1 MPATNITQNGP
12 ASAGSP
18 FAVLANA
25 RIDKDRGLILRKFPE
40 YELDATQLIY
50 SDTYVQYDNLMVQT
64 LNGDYINL
72 GNYVKKVEFN
82 DYYPSILTEKE
93 FKEKIASYYTKKESN
108 ELFQNIKDNYVTN
121 VSFNNYIEQQ
131 KEKDNKI
138 NKRIDTNLD
147 KIDNISS
154 NVIPTLKTIESFNS
168 DIAKYTNTEDLNAI
182 LATYTNTS
190 AMDVKLQEI
199 RDTHT
204 AYKKSNDAR
213 SLAIETTIADMYDK
227 TYINEKF
234 TLYYT
239 KKENDVRYNTLDRKI
254 KANADELVSVNNN
267 INIIYRDKVDN
278 SSFTEFK
285 QDSYR
290 RGEIDKKI
298 EAVNAYTKP
307 EMNSIIYTVNTSIT
321 NANARINDTNTRI
334 TNMYTNTFHDTRY
347 NNLDYRVKTNF
358 NSIEDIK
365 VQYVM
370 LSNYNNEI
378 KKINDALD
386 IRHTKTEINNIIYN
400 NNLNY
405 YTKREIDSKSND
417 DIVNYDKLNKKYILG
432 QITENNKLYLSLE
445 DFNTYKDTI
454 FNKNEISSLFV
465 NKLADYDLSTVVDVK
480 VNNVYTNTKNEYTNF
495 INDKL
500 SHHYEKTYIDNE
512 FAKYRTRE
520 DDNSYINEKLKSYV
534 TEERFVDDLSNVPS
548 LQTMTDTI
556 YSKLDENNKK
566 LDETI
571 GNHIDKKMLVFYD
584 YLLNN
589 SGIYYTKQI
598 MDLKMQGK
606 EDKSISILR
615 YTHLENRI
623 EKFYKKFITYYTKD
637 EIDSK
642 FSYYFSNVNIADATL
657 YYTSVET
664 DRLLADKV
672 DKTTYDLFYKNTYN
686 KTYVDTELNK
696 KVNVVTYNS
705 EISDLHENDTKLKT
719 ALDDLRTMIN
729 GDLTNSINSR
739 FTSVESSLNA
749 KITTNKESI
758 DTLNTKVSDLTELS
772 RTFKNE
778 GEVNKLIT
786 AITDT
791 KVSWSE
797 YNLDKLTFTKV
808 SDFTLLKN
816 NLENNY
822 TTTSNLNQSL
832 SSIRQDIP
840 TDDKI
845 NSMIDDKLESYTSST
860 DLLKLVDNK
869 ISNNSNTL
877 KNKITEETDEK
888 FTKYPT
894 LTFLAQNNYTK
905 DEADTKRNTL
915 KQELTTE
922 INTTQRDLTSYKTLV
937 NDTYLKLSGGSITG
951 NLSVNNTFNAGKYYL
966 NNDGLKMVSESSD
979 YMLLNVEDII
989 TAGTNKQKGILLGSN
1004 NIGYVRFTST
1014 SDLYHNKYNTDTST
1028 YDIYKVITEETF
1040 NPYKDTIYNKTEMNN
1055 LLAGKTDKSLFDSTV
1070 TNLKSTLSS
1079 KQELNDYKLEVQSNL
1094 EHYHTITEYQKYV
1107 SDNYV
1112 NNIVFTAFKQDTN
1125 DKINNDLKAKLDE
1138 LKQDTKTKL
1147 NKLNEDISQN
1157 VNTVNT
1163 TIAGKIKTLEDNTY
1177 KKSETDSKLS
1187 LKADKSQITDV
1198 LRYNNST
1205 QYDKTLNIGSIN
1217 IKTDN
1222 TSNDMYMAI
1231 NKNGIL
1237 VNNKTSNVTREV
1249 LKGELTSENK
1259 YNISIGGEGIDNI
1272 SITAKDLILVD
1283 KSKNITSSIATEKML
1298 SDTKTSLESSI
1309 TSKSLELQGDITSLT
1324 TKVKTNTDNIT
1335 EVFKE
1340 LAKKGNND
1348 DINTKLSTKLDK
1360 AGGTVTGQI
1369 DFNENG
1375 KLVVKNGELKLK
1387 FYYNSTTNENDY
1399 SVTRDKYELTEIP
1412 ILSSG
1417 TVRLEDGEYN
1427 TNNETNLN
1435 SVFLFGDY
1443 IPYYDSRGFFDY
1455 LLDVTPPDGV
1465 TEGENIKRH
1474 IKAPNKIYLPTTDIL
1489 VPTTVYENIEVAK
1502 YPNKKFNHLVF
1513 SRLVNDDM
1521 MSDAI
1526 NNLKEKI
1533 DEAKTEVTKS
1543 STTANTDLENKL
1555 KKYVDDKINEKL
1567 DEIGKILDK
1576 INGA

>member
-1 MPATNITQNGP
+1 MPATNIITQNGP

-147 KIDNISS
+147 KIDNINN

-190 AMDVKLQEI
+190 GMDVKLQEI
-199 RDTHT
+199 RDTHN
-204 AYKKSNDAR
+204 AYKQSNDAR
-213 SLAIETTIADMYDK
+213 SLSIETTIADMYDK

-234 TLYYT
+234 ALYYT
-239 KKENDVRYNTLDRKI
+239 KKENDVRYATLDRKI

-307 EMNSIIYTVNTSIT
+307 EMNNIIERVNTDIL
-321 NANARINDTNTRI
+321 NANTRINDTNTRI
-334 TNMYTNTFHDTRY
+334 SNMYTNTFHDTRY
-347 NNLDYRVKTNF
+347 NNLDYRIKTNF

-365 VQYVM
+365 VQYVT
-370 LSNYNNEI
+370 LINYNNEI

-405 YTKREIDSKSND
+405 YTKREIDSKSSD

-432 QITENNKLYLSLE
+432 QITENNKLYLSLA

-465 NKLADYDLSTVVDVK
+465 NKLANYDLSTVVDVK

-495 INDKL
+495 ISDKL
-500 SHHYEKTYIDNE
+500 SKYYEKTYIDNE

-534 TEERFVDDLSNVPS
+534 TEEKFVNDLSNVPS

-556 YSKLDENNKK
+556 YSKLDENNKR

-606 EDKSISILR
+606 EDKSIAILR

-657 YYTSVET
+657 YYTSVEA

-696 KVNVVTYNS
+696 KVNIVTYNS

-729 GDLTNSINSR
+729 GDFTNSVNSR
-739 FTSVESSLNA
+739 FTSMESSLNA

-772 RTFKNE
+772 KTFKNE
-778 GEVNKLIT
+778 GEVNKLIN

-791 KVSWSE
+791 KVSQSE

-832 SSIRQDIP
+832 TNIRQDIP
-840 TDDKI
+840 TDVKI

-869 ISNNSNTL
+869 ISNNSNVL
-877 KNKITEETDEK
+877 KNKITQETDEK

-922 INTTQRDLTSYKTLV
+922 INAAQRDLTSYKTLV
-937 NDTYLKLSGGSITG
+937 NDTYLKLSGGTITG
-951 NLSVNNTFNAGKYYL
+951 NLAVNSTFNAGKYYL
-966 NNDGLKMVSESSD
+966 NNNGLKMVSESTD
-979 YMLLNVEDII
+979 YVLLDIEDII
-989 TAGTNKQKGILLGSN
+989 SGGTNKQKGILLGSN
-1004 NIGYVRFTST
+1004 NIGYVRFTSI
-1014 SDLYHNKYNTDTST
+1014 SDLYHNKYNADTST

-1040 NPYKDTIYNKTEMNN
+1040 NPYKDTIYNKTEMNK
-1055 LLAGKTDKSLFDSTV
+1055 LLDGKTDKSLFDSTV
-1070 TNLKSTLSS
+1070 ANLKSTLST

-1094 EHYHTITEYQKYV
+1094 EHYHTIQDYQKYV

-1112 NNIVFTAFKQDTN
+1112 NNTIFTTFKQDTN
-1125 DKINNDLKAKLDE
+1125 NKIDNDLKAKLDE
-1138 LKQDTKTKL
+1138 LKQDTKAKL
-1147 NKLNEDISQN
+1147 NKLNEDISKN

-1163 TIAGKIKTLEDNTY
+1163 TIAGKIKTLDDTTY
-1177 KKSETDSKLS
+1177 KKSETDTKLS
-1187 LKADKSQITDV
+1187 LKADKSSLTDV

-1217 IKTDN
+1217 IKSAN
-1222 TSNDMYMAI
+1222 TSKDVYI
-1231 NKNGIL
+1231 SIDKNGITL
-1237 VNNKTSNVTREV
+1237 TNKSSNVTREV
-1249 LKGELTSENK
+1249 LKGELSSDNK
-1259 YNISIGGEGIDNI
+1259 YNINIGGEGIDNVT
-1272 SITAKDLILVD
+1272 ITAKDLILID
-1283 KSKNITSSIATEKML
+1283 KTKNVTSAVATKAML
-1298 SDTKTSLESSI
+1298 DTTKTNVESTI
-1309 TSKSLELQGDITSLT
+1309 NNKTLELQGNITTLT
-1324 TKVKTNTDNIT
+1324 TKVATNTQNIT
-1335 EVFKE
+1335 DLFKE
-1340 LAKKGNND
+1340 VAKKSSSADVTAKLGEKLNKNGDTITGAIVMEDTNSTIKLNSPNPLSITTEKIIFKGQDAQGEDYYLSKADIPLFKIPKEKVADSSKHQSDYRFTVNGTPISKAYYTND
-1348 DINTKLSTKLDK
+1348 D
-1360 AGGTVTGQI
+1360 
-1369 DFNENG
+1369 
-1375 KLVVKNGELKLK
+1375 
-1387 FYYNSTTNENDY
+1387 
-1399 SVTRDKYELTEIP
+1399 
-1412 ILSSG
+1412 
-1417 TVRLEDGEYN
+1417 
-1427 TNNETNLN
+1427 
-1435 SVFLFGDY
+1435 VFLFGDFNY
-1443 IPYYDSRGFFDY
+1443 TYESKV
-1455 LLDVTPPDGV
+1455 LDVSSLKTITKDDGV
-1465 TEGENIKRH
+1465 IINPYPQKIFVGASELYITNPSTNYTPDKLVSMSFFNSEIDTINRESDKKI
-1474 IKAPNKIYLPTTDIL
+1474 NKI
-1489 VPTTVYENIEVAK
+1489 
-1502 YPNKKFNHLVF
+1502 
-1513 SRLVNDDM
+1513 
-1521 MSDAI
+1521 
-1526 NNLKEKI
+1526 
-1533 DEAKTEVTKS
+1533 KTEVTSAS
-1543 STTANTDLENKL
+1543 SSLETKI

-1567 DEIGKILDK
+1567 EEIGKILDK
-1576 INGA
+1576 INGV

>member
-1 MPATNITQNGP
+1 MPTTNITQNGP

-25 RIDKDRGLILRKFPE
+25 RIDKDRGLVLRKFPE

-93 FKEKIASYYTKKESN
+93 FREKIASYYTKKESN

-121 VSFNNYIEQQ
+121 VSFNNYIDLQ
-131 KEKDNKI
+131 KEKDKEI
-138 NKRIDTNLD
+138 NKRIDGNLD
-147 KIDNISS
+147 KINNIND
-154 NVIPTLKTIESFNS
+154 NVIPTLKTIESFNR

-190 AMDVKLQEI
+190 GMDTKLQEI
-199 RDTHT
+199 KDTHS
-204 AYKKSNDAR
+204 AYKQSNDAR
-213 SLAIETTIADMYDK
+213 SLAIETTVADMYNK
-227 TYINEKF
+227 AYINEKF
-234 TLYYT
+234 ALYYT
-239 KKENDVRYNTLDRKI
+239 KNENDVRYNTLDRKI
-254 KANADELVSVNNN
+254 KANTDELVNVNNN

-307 EMNSIIYTVNTSIT
+307 EINNIIDGVNTNISNT
-321 NANARINDTNTRI
+321 NARINDTNTRI
-334 TNMYTNTFHDTRY
+334 TNMYTNVFHDTRY

-365 VQYVM
+365 VQYVT
-370 LSNYNNEI
+370 LTNYNNEI

-432 QITENNKLYLSLE
+432 QITENNKLYLSLA
-445 DFNTYKDTI
+445 DFNIYKDTI
-454 FNKNEISSLFV
+454 FTKNEISSLFV
-465 NKLADYDLSTVVDVK
+465 NKLANYDLSTAVDVK

-495 INDKL
+495 ISDKL
-500 SHHYEKTYIDNE
+500 SKHYEKTYIDNE

-520 DDNSYINEKLKSYV
+520 DDNTYINEKLKNYV
-534 TEERFVDDLSNVPS
+534 TEEKFVNDLSNVPS

-696 KVNVVTYNS
+696 KVNIVTYNS

-719 ALDDLRTMIN
+719 ALDDLRTIIN
-729 GDLTNSINSR
+729 GGLTNSINTR
-739 FTSVESSLNA
+739 FTSVESSLNT

-778 GEVNKLIT
+778 EQVNKLIT

-791 KVSWSE
+791 KVSQSD

-832 SSIRQDIP
+832 SDIRQNIP
-840 TDDKI
+840 TDVKI

-860 DLLKLVDNK
+860 DLLKLVDDK
-869 ISNNSNTL
+869 INSNSNTL
-877 KNKITEETDEK
+877 KNKITEETDTK

-894 LTFLAQNNYTK
+894 LEFLARNNYTK
-905 DEADTKRNTL
+905 EQADLNRNNL
-915 KQELTTE
+915 KTELTQKITE
-922 INTTQRDLTSYKTLV
+922 TNNALDTYKTKV
-937 NDTYLKLSGGSITG
+937 SNEYLKLTGGIVTG
-951 NLSVNNTFNAGKYYL
+951 DLTVNSKFMVGNYNLSSDGMKY
-966 NNDGLKMVSESSD
+966 NDNSNEYD
-979 YMLLNVEDII
+979 LLNVEDIV
-989 TAGTNKQKGILLGSN
+989 TESSVRQKGMLLGSS
-1004 NIGYVRFTST
+1004 NINFVRLTS
-1014 SDLYHNKYNTDTST
+1014 SDNLYHNKYDVDSSSFN
-1028 YDIYKVITEETF
+1028 IYKIITEESF
-1040 NPYKDTIYNKTEMNN
+1040 NPYKETVYTKVKADELFN
-1055 LLAGKTDKSLFDSTV
+1055 LKTDKSLFDSTV
-1070 TNLKSTLSS
+1070 NTLNTTLAT
-1079 KQELNDYKLEVQSNL
+1079 KVEFNEYKDTMADTIAK
-1094 EHYHTITEYQKYV
+1094 YHTIEAYQKFV
-1107 SDNYV
+1107 SDNYISKTDF
-1112 NNIVFTAFKQDTN
+1112 NTFKSDTN
-1125 DKINNDLKAKLDE
+1125 NKIDSDLTVKLNE
-1138 LKQDTKTKL
+1138 LKEDTKTKL
-1147 NKLNEDISQN
+1147 TNLNKTLQET
-1157 VNTVNT
+1157 VKTVNT
-1163 TIAGKIKTLEDNTY
+1163 DISGKIKALDDNVF
-1177 KKSETDSKLS
+1177 KKSEMNDKLN
-1187 LKADKSQITDV
+1187 LKADKTD
-1198 LRYNNST
+1198 LNGALYNNKDHSDYALNIGKISIKSQVDGVST
-1205 QYDKTLNIGSIN
+1205 VMDKYGVHLVNSTSSISRDIMTTNVADSKYTLNIGSDALDEIN
-1217 IKTDN
+1217 LVAKKLYIKN
-1222 TSNDMYMAI
+1222 ESG
-1231 NKNGIL
+1231 NKSLL
-1237 VNNKTSNVTREV
+1237 VS
-1249 LKGELTSENK
+1249 
-1259 YNISIGGEGIDNI
+1259 
-1272 SITAKDLILVD
+1272 AKDLSDNVTALNSTIN
-1283 KSKNITSSIATEKML
+1283 SKN
-1298 SDTKTSLESSI
+1298 LEV
-1309 TSKSLELQGDITSLT
+1309 QADITSLT
-1324 TKVKTNTDNIT
+1324 SKVKTNTDNIT
-1335 EVFKE
+1335 STLQEVN
-1340 LAKKGNND
+1340 KKISIEEANN
-1348 DINTKLSTKLDK
+1348 KLDK
-1360 AGGTVTGQI
+1360 KLDKSGGTVTGQI

-1375 KLVVKNGELKLK
+1375 KLVIKNGDLKLK
-1387 FYYNSTTNENDY
+1387 FYYNSTTDENDY
-1399 SVTRDKYELTEIP
+1399 TVTRDKYELTEIP
-1412 ILSSG
+1412 IVSSG
-1417 TVRLEDGEYN
+1417 TVRAEDGEYN
-1427 TNNETNLN
+1427 DSNEIDLN

-1455 LLDVTPPDGV
+1455 LLDVTPPSGV
-1465 TEGENIKRH
+1465 TEGENIKRR
-1474 IKAPNKIYLPTTDIL
+1474 IKAPGKIYLPTTNIM
-1489 VPTTVYENIEVAK
+1489 VPTTIYENTEVEK
-1502 YPNKKFNHLVF
+1502 YPGKKFSHLCF
-1513 SRLVNDDM
+1513 SRLVNQDTLSM
-1521 MSDAI
+1521 EI
-1526 NNLKEKI
+1526 GNLTEKI
-1533 DEAKTEVTKS
+1533 TEAKTEMTKA
-1543 STTANTDLENKL
+1543 STTANTDLETKL

-1576 INGA
+1576 INGV